1 MKVLFLAPY
10 LPYPPRGGGQ
20 LRIFHL
26 LRLAAERHDVHLLT
40 LVHGDPSS
48 AGNAAAL
55 ARLRELCAVDAVP
68 APVHTSTR
76 RLRALTLSTLP
87 DMVLRGH
94 EPRFTIAHRS
104 LLPRER
110 FDIVQAESIE
120 MAQYGRPVAHAGKP
134 YQRHGQLPL
143 FCYDAFNAE
152 YVLQRRAFLT
162 DLRHPR
168 KLPAA
173 AYSLLQWRKLLR
185 YERGL
190 ARNFDLVLAVSEPD
204 RRIIQRASPDV
215 PIAVVPNGVDT
226 DFFQFRHPRSVHRA
240 ASEHRPY
247 LLFTGTLDFRPN
259 IDAVR
264 WFVDAIWP
272 RVRTRSPGLEFCV
285 VGQRPA
291 PDIMALSSSPGVR
304 VVGPVE
310 DVRPWFEGAS
320 AYVLPMRVGGGVRL
334 KLLETFAMGLPCV
347 TTSLGA
353 EGLAGLKAGMHAL
366 VEDTPD
372 GFATAIERL
381 LADRPL
387 ARRLAESGRRLVVL
401 DYDWRAVARRMEDA
415 WNAHLAINAAAP

>member
-1 MKVLFLAPY
+1 M
-10 LPYPPRGGGQ
+10 
-20 LRIFHL
+20 
-26 LRLAAERHDVHLLT
+26 
-40 LVHGDPSS
+40 
-48 AGNAAAL
+48 
-55 ARLRELCAVDAVP
+55 
-68 APVHTSTR
+68 
-76 RLRALTLSTLP
+76 P
-87 DMVLRGH
+87 DMVLRGQ
-94 EPRFTIAHRS
+94 EPRFRAALRS
-104 LLPRER
+104 LLARER

-120 MAQYGRPVAHAGKP
+120 MAQYGRPVARAGEL
-134 YQRHGQLPL
+134 YQRHAPMPL

-185 YERGL
+185 YERRL
-190 ARNFDLVLAVSEPD
+190 ARHFDLVLAVSEPD
-204 RRIIQRASPDV
+204 RRILQRASPDV

-226 DFFQFRHPRSVHRA
+226 DFFQVRHPESVHREA
-240 ASEHRPY
+240 PDHRPY

-272 RVRTRSPGLEFCV
+272 RVRTRSPALEFCI

-291 PDIMALSSSPGVR
+291 PDIMALNSRAGVR
-304 VVGPVE
+304 VVGPVD

-353 EGLAGLKAGMHAL
+353 EGLAGLEAGTHAL

-372 GFATAIERL
+372 GFAAAIERL

-387 ARRLAESGRRLVVL
+387 GLRLAQSGRRLVVQH
-401 DYDWRAVARRMEDA
+401 YEWRAVVRRMEDA
-415 WNAHLAINAAAP
+415 WNTHLAITAAAP